1 MSITDGATLSE
12 ALHGRGINIRYLGYF
27 LEQIAE
33 LEPLSYIH
41 VNNSITLNNLKK
53 KLSFKLFSI
62 P

>member
-53 KLSFKLFSI
+53 K
-62 P
+62 